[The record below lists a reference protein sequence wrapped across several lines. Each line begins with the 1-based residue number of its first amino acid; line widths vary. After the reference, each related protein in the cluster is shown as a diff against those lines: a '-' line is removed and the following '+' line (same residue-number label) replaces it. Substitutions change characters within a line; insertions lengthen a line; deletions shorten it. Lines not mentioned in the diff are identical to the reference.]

1 MADDYPGI
9 FSFRKCLRNETQSRR
24 NRMGSARD
32 YQGRIFAGLL
42 IILIGVLFLL
52 GNLGKLDFWEM
63 VFTYWPVILI
73 FIGLWHLVVHES
85 RNWGFGLIL
94 IAVGGFFLLGNL
106 DVIKGRVWLYF
117 WPLLIIAAGLWI
129 IFRPRFRPSGEKVP
143 EIKEKDL
150 DVFTVLS
157 GLKRRIESKEFKG
170 GKASVLLGGIE
181 LDFSQASLAGNQA
194 TLELTAILGGIEI
207 WVPREWEVVVDSSA
221 FLGAVEDKHK
231 SDPSTESKPTLFVKG
246 TTILGGIDI
255 K

>member
-1 MADDYPGI
+1 M
-9 FSFRKCLRNETQSRR
+9 SR
-24 NRMGSARD
+24 ARD

-42 IILIGVLFLL
+42 IVLIGVLLL
-52 GNLGKLDFWEM
+52 FGNLGKLDFGD
-63 VFTYWPVILI
+63 VFSTYWPLILI
-73 FIGLWHLVVHES
+73 FVGLWHLVAHEFRRS
-85 RNWGFGLIL
+85 GFGLVL
-94 IAVGGFFLLGNL
+94 IAVGGFFLLDNL
-106 DVIKGRVWLYF
+106 DVISGGVWMYF

-129 IFRPRFRPSGEKVP
+129 IFNPRFKPVRVKTP
-143 EIKEKDL
+143 EHTERDL

-157 GLKRRIESKEFKG
+157 GAKRQVESQEFKG

-207 WVPREWEVVVDSSA
+207 RVPKEWEVIVDSSS

-231 SDPSTESKPTLFVKG
+231 SAPTTESRPTLTIKG
-246 TTILGGIDI
+246 TAILGAIEI

>member
-1 MADDYPGI
+1 
-9 FSFRKCLRNETQSRR
+9 
-24 NRMGSARD
+24 MGGVRD

-52 GNLGKLDFWEM
+52 GNLDKLDFWD
-63 VFTYWPVILI
+63 VFFTYWPVILI

-94 IAVGGFFLLGNL
+94 IAVGGFFLLNNL
-106 DVIKGRVWLYF
+106 DVITGRVWLYF

-129 IFRPRFRPSGEKVP
+129 IFRPRFRPSGEKAP

-150 DVFTVLS
+150 DIFTVLS
-157 GLKRRIESKEFKG
+157 GSKRRVESKEFKG
-170 GKASVLLGGIE
+170 GKASVLLGSVD
-181 LDFSQASLAGNQA
+181 LDFSQASLAGNKA
-194 TLELTAILGGIEI
+194 TLELTAMLGGIEI

-221 FLGAVEDKHK
+221 LLGSVEDKRK
-231 SDPSTESKPTLFVKG
+231 SAPAKESRPTLFVKA
-246 TTILGGIDI
+246 TAILGGIEI

>member
-1 MADDYPGI
+1 
-9 FSFRKCLRNETQSRR
+9 
-24 NRMGSARD
+24 MGRTRD

-52 GNLGKLDFWEM
+52 GNLDKLDFGE
-63 VFTYWPVILI
+63 VFSTYWPLILI
-73 FIGLWHLVVHES
+73 FIGLWHLVAHEFRS
-85 RNWGFGLIL
+85 WGFGLFL
-94 IAVGGFFLLGNL
+94 IAVGGFFLLDNL
-106 DVIKGRVWLYF
+106 DVIRGRVWLYF

-129 IFRPRFRPSGEKVP
+129 IFRPRFRPSGEKAP

-150 DVFTVLS
+150 DVFTVLAGS
-157 GLKRRIESKEFKG
+157 KRRIESKEFKG

-207 WVPREWEVVVDSSA
+207 WVPREWEVVIDSSA

-231 SDPSTESKPTLFVKG
+231 SSPTTESKPTLFVKA
-246 TTILGGIDI
+246 TAFLGGIEI